1 MAKITIP
8 FDPVRDPAR
17 RAAYRAAGFWNDET
31 LGDWLAR
38 HAAARGN
45 HVALRLGNTAWTYA
59 QVAEQ
64 TARLAN
70 ALTALGIAK
79 GDVVAV
85 QLPNTPQFIFSYFAI
100 ASIGAVMQTVHMPY
114 RAPDIEVLLA
124 HSGAVAAIC
133 LDQAKDYAAAET
145 LLALRAKLPQLRA
158 VIVSGDQV
166 PAGAHSLP
174 AIAAAASAT
183 LPRIALTGEDAF
195 LLLYTSGTTS
205 SPKGVPHAYQDFL
218 ANARLSAAAL
228 DVTPNDLLLS
238 AAPFTHL
245 YGLFAINMALAVG
258 ASVALLP
265 VFSPPAL
272 ADAIR
277 VMRPTIGFTAP
288 AHIAACMNAG
298 WFKDLDLACFRYV
311 QISGSAVPPALAR
324 SFEPLLK
331 GGKVM
336 QLWGMTELQAG
347 AYTRL
352 TDSET
357 VRMESTGATSPGTEL
372 RVVDSAG
379 APVATETEGELQMR
393 GPSLFAGYLNNDAAT
408 RAAFAPD
415 GWFKTGDLA
424 ARDAAGNV
432 RLTGR
437 VKDIINRGGIK
448 FNPLDIEALLL
459 QHPAIAEVA
468 VAPVP
473 DAVLGEK
480 ACAFVVLKPG
490 AALDLDGAREFLAAR
505 KVAKLTWPEQIEIVN
520 VMPVTPTRKIIK
532 GQLVAALLAR
542 TQSSRQQLPGFDGDQ
557 IETDRIESE
566 Q

>member
-1 MAKITIP
+1 MAQLRIP
-8 FDPVRDPAR
+8 FDPAR
-17 RAAYRAAGFWNDET
+17 SALYRAAGFWNDEV
-31 LGDWLAR
+31 LRDWLAR
-38 HAAARGN
+38 HAATCAE
-45 HVALRLGNTAWTYA
+45 HVALRLGEAVWTYA
-59 QVAEQ
+59 QVAAE

-70 ALTALGIAK
+70 ALTALGISK

-85 QLPNTPQFIFSYFAI
+85 QLPNTPQFIFSYLAI

-114 RAPDIEVLLA
+114 RAADIEVLLA

-133 LDQAKDYAAAET
+133 LDEAKDYAAAQIFLGLKE
-145 LLALRAKLPQLRA
+145 KLPQLQH
-158 VIVSGDQV
+158 VIVAHGKA
-166 PAGAHSLP
+166 PAGAHSLT
-174 AIAAAASAT
+174 AIAAAAPTVMPDVVLGGS
-183 LPRIALTGEDAF
+183 DAF

-218 ANARLSAAAL
+218 SNARLSAEAL
-228 DVTPNDLLLS
+228 PVTSDDVLLS

-245 YGLFAINMALAVG
+245 YGLFTVNMALAAG
-258 ASVALLP
+258 ATIALLP
-265 VFSPPAL
+265 AFSPPAL
-272 ADAIR
+272 AEAIR

-298 WFKDLDLACFRYV
+298 LFNGLDLSCFKYV

-324 SFEPLLK
+324 EFEPLLG

-352 TDSET
+352 TDSEA
-357 VRMESTGATSPGTEL
+357 VRMETTGAASPGTEL
-372 RVVDSAG
+372 RIVDGLGQAVAAG
-379 APVATETEGELQMR
+379 EEGELHMR
-393 GPSLFAGYLNNDAAT
+393 GPSLFGGYLNNHEAT
-408 RAAFAPD
+408 REAFTPD

-424 ARDAAGNV
+424 TCDADGNL

-437 VKDIINRGGIK
+437 VKDIINRGGVK
-448 FNPLDIEALLL
+448 FNPLEIEALLL
-459 QHPAIAEVA
+459 QHPSIAEAA

-490 AALDLDGAREFLAAR
+490 TALDLDAVREFLAECG
-505 KVAKLTWPEQIEIVN
+505 VTKLKWPEQLELVAA
-520 VMPVTPTRKIIK
+520 MPVTPTRKVIK
-532 GQLVAALLAR
+532 GQLVAALLA
-542 TQSSRQQLPGFDGDQ
+542 QQQ
-557 IETDRIESE
+557 ETK
-566 Q
+566 QHNTGTP

>member
-1 MAKITIP
+1 MAKISISS
-8 FDPVRDPAR
+8 DPAR
-17 RAAYRAAGFWNDET
+17 NAAYRAAGYWNDEV
-31 LGDWLAR
+31 LSDWLAR
-38 HAAARGN
+38 HAAARGG
-45 HVALRLGNTAWTYA
+45 HVALRMGNAAWTYA
-59 QVAEQ
+59 QVADQ
-64 TARLAN
+64 TARLAD
-70 ALTALGIAK
+70 ALTALGVSK

-85 QLPNTPQFIFSYFAI
+85 QLPNTPQFVFAYLAI
-100 ASIGAVMQTVHMPY
+100 ASVGAVMQTVHMPY
-114 RAPDIEVLLA
+114 RAGDIETLLA

-133 LDQAKDYAAAET
+133 VDEAKDYLAAQT
-145 LLALRAKLPQLRA
+145 FLRLKDKLPLLRE
-158 VIVSGDQV
+158 VIVAGGNV
-166 PAGAHSLP
+166 PPGAHSLE
-174 AIAAAASAT
+174 AIAAAAACAAVRT
-183 LPRIALTGEDAF
+183 AAPAAPPRVALAGEDAF

-228 DVTPNDLLLS
+228 SVTADDVLLS

-245 YGLFAINMALAVG
+245 YGLFTINMALAVG
-258 ASVALLP
+258 ATIALLP
-265 VFSPPAL
+265 AFSPPAL

-298 WFKDLDLACFRYV
+298 LFKDLDLSCFKYV

-324 SFEPLLK
+324 AFEPMLK

-352 TDSET
+352 TDDET
-357 VRMESTGATSPGTEL
+357 TRMESTGAASPGTEL
-372 RVVDSAG
+372 RIVDGAG
-379 APVATETEGELQMR
+379 VALAADVEGELQMR

-408 RAAFAPD
+408 RAAFAEH

-437 VKDIINRGGIK
+437 VKDIINRGGVK
-448 FNPLDIEALLL
+448 FNPLDIEGLLL
-459 QHPAIAEVA
+459 QHPAVAEAA

-490 AALDLDGAREFLAAR
+490 ATLDLDGVREFLAAR
-505 KVAKLTWPEQIEIVN
+505 GVSKLKWPEQLEAVAA
-520 VMPVTPTRKIIK
+520 MPVTPTRKVIK
-532 GQLVAALLAR
+532 GQLVAALLA
-542 TQSSRQQLPGFDGDQ
+542 QQQ
-557 IETDRIESE
+557 AA
-566 Q
+566 

>member
-1 MAKITIP
+1 MAKTTIP

-17 RAAYRAAGFWNDET
+17 STAYRAAGFWNDET

-45 HVALRLGNTAWTYA
+45 HVALRLGNAAWTYA

-158 VIVSGDQV
+158 VIVSGDKV
-166 PAGAHSLP
+166 PAGAHSLH
-174 AIAAAASAT
+174 AIAAAASAA

-298 WFKDLDLACFRYV
+298 LFKDLDLACFRYV

-372 RVVDSAG
+372 RVVDGAG

-437 VKDIINRGGIK
+437 VKDVINRGGIK

-490 AALDLDGAREFLAAR
+490 AALDLDEAREFLAAR
-505 KVAKLTWPEQIEIVN
+505 KVAKLTWPEQIEIIN

-542 TQSSRQQLPGFDGDQ
+542 TQ
-557 IETDRIESE
+557 
-566 Q
+566 